1 MTKLHELAQVG
12 QSVWLDYIR
21 RSLLDS
27 GELQSWVDRGVR
39 GVTSNPSIFEKA
51 IAGSADYDGQLR
63 SLVGQGK
70 SPRELYEAMILQDI
84 AQAADILLPV
94 YEATS
99 GLDGYV
105 SLEVDPM
112 LAHNMEGTLAEAK
125 RFHEVL
131 GRPNVLFKVPA
142 TPAGMPAI
150 EELIAARINVN
161 ITLVFSL
168 SQYRDV
174 AEAYIAGLERLADAG
189 GDLTKVASVAS
200 FFVSRV
206 DTAVDR
212 ALADAGATDAQGKA
226 AVANAKVAYA
236 LSKELFSG
244 ERWDRLAGRGA
255 RVQRVLWASTSTKN
269 PVYSDTKYVE
279 ELIGPDTV
287 NTVPPHT
294 LDMFLDHGTA
304 VPTLGEGIAEARSN
318 LRRLSELGIDLE
330 EITDKLLEDGVQAF
344 ADAYQS
350 LLTSISE
357 KRDRLLAEW
366 ELLAVHLGEHQDAVA
381 QALETIEK
389 QDIVARIW
397 SHDHTVWK
405 PDPTEITNRLGWLD
419 IAEKMLD
426 NVPCLDA
433 LAEDVCAEGFT
444 DILLLGM
451 GGSSLAPEVFS
462 TVFGGNGGFLNLTVL
477 DMTDPAA
484 VLTQAERLKLERTLF
499 LVASKSGR
507 TVETLSFYRR
517 FYDWALAELGEEEAG
532 RHFVA
537 ITDPGSQLI
546 EIAADHGFRA
556 LFLNDPDIGGRYSAL
571 SYYGLVP
578 AALVGV
584 DLETLLNRALV
595 MACNCEPSNAGCG
608 GDNAGVLLGATLGE
622 LANAGRS
629 KLTLILSESV
639 AHFGD
644 WIEQLVAESTG
655 KEGKGILPV
664 IGEPLGAPEVY
675 GTDRVFVSLRLNG
688 DESDDVPLLKLQE
701 AGHPVVR
708 IRLRD
713 RYDLGGQFFLWEM
726 AAAVAGHVMQ
736 INPFNQP
743 DVEASKRRAREMIDR
758 YEKEG
763 ELPQGPRSPLSGE
776 ELLSFLGQAR
786 PGDYVSLQ
794 VYVQPTPELDQALQA
809 LRTRLRDRYKL
820 ATTVGY
826 GPRFLHSTGQLHK
839 GDAGNGLF
847 IQLTDD
853 ATHDVSIPDQAGSA
867 SISISFGILEEAQ
880 ALGDLQALHEAG
892 RRVIRFCLGSDVVG
906 SVRKLTAIVG

>member
-1 MTKLHELAQVG
+1 
-12 QSVWLDYIR
+12 
-21 RSLLDS
+21 
-27 GELQSWVDRGVR
+27 
-39 GVTSNPSIFEKA
+39 
-51 IAGSADYDGQLR
+51 
-63 SLVGQGK
+63 
-70 SPRELYEAMILQDI
+70 
-84 AQAADILLPV
+84 
-94 YEATS
+94 
-99 GLDGYV
+99 
-105 SLEVDPM
+105 
-112 LAHNMEGTLAEAK
+112 
-125 RFHEVL
+125 
-131 GRPNVLFKVPA
+131 
-142 TPAGMPAI
+142 MPAI

-763 ELPQGPRSPLSGE
+763 ELPQGPRSPLSRE

-794 VYVQPTPELDQALQA
+794 VYVQPTPELDQALQV

-820 ATTVGY
+820 ATTIGY

-892 RRVIRFCLGSDVVG
+892 RRVIRFYLGSDVVG